1 MGEFI
6 HFFQKQMEV
15 PGLFSLFHIICILI
29 IVLVTIIIS
38 CKFKNCSYKT
48 YKIIMGVCYG
58 ICLVMEI
65 LKQLVLSFN
74 YGNPSYFHYD
84 FYNLPFHLC
93 STIYYVVPIL
103 LIINKDKNKALYEA
117 LLGFMCF
124 FVLFAGVVVV
134 LYNDIVMSERVYT
147 NIQTMVHHGIQVVL
161 GVFIF
166 VWNRKIINIRTFFKS
181 LIVLAIFTILA
192 IIINVSLFKVS
203 DGIDMFY
210 VNPYEVSVIPV
221 INAIHENVGFI
232 PYLVVYLIGVVSL
245 GFLTYFLE
253 SSFYNHFNIKKVF
266 KKEAE

>member
-48 YKIIMGVCYG
+48 YKIIMAISFL

-65 LKQLVLSFN
+65 LKQLILSYN

-84 FYNLPFHLC
+84 FYNFPFHLC
-93 STIYYVVPIL
+93 STIYYIVPIL
-103 LIINKDKNKALYEA
+103 LFINKDKNKLLYES
-117 LLGFMCF
+117 LTGFMCF
-124 FVLFAGVVVV
+124 FVLFGGIIVV
-134 LYNDIVMSERVYT
+134 LFNSLVMSERMYT
-147 NIQTMVHHGIQVVL
+147 NIQSMAHHGIQVVL
-161 GVFIF
+161 GVFMF
-166 VWNRKIINIRTFFKS
+166 VWNKKEINIKTFFKS
-181 LIVLAIFTILA
+181 LIVLSIFTVLA
-192 IIINVSLFKVS
+192 IIINVSLFKIS

-221 INAIHENVGFI
+221 INTIHEKAGFI
-232 PYLVVYLIGVVSL
+232 PYLIVYLFVVILL
-245 GFLTYFLE
+245 GFLTYFVSML
-253 SSFYNHFNIKKVF
+253 FANHFRIKKVF
-266 KKEAE
+266 ETK